1 MRNTDENNIFEFEGL
16 QAESL
21 KEANISKNT
30 IIQIYRDYI
39 LNQEILK
46 QQAQYFGNILHL
58 GEEINSV
65 KWRVKDPIHL
75 LTKIVRKRKK
85 AINEHQKSPYLEI
98 NVTNYKNIID
108 DLVGIRAIYLFKE
121 NWGQVNKFILEN
133 FSVCGDENIT
143 IYHAPDDDLSFYPND
158 NLSDYKYK
166 RVERDSRYRS
176 THYIIK
182 GITPHSY
189 NFELQTRTILDEAW
203 GEIDHH
209 VRYPK
214 FEHHPE
220 LKRKMSVLNGA
231 ISGCEELTSSFYSY
245 FNSLDS
251 NTTDGDKALDFVNTL
266 TVHPEQEQM
275 IQNIPDNMDIVEETA
290 KITDEVWD
298 SIISKA
304 AQSRE
309 NERVLKNKGL
319 LDTDNKLSSSHNNV
333 LDELIKYYGRMLIPE
348 DSHSSL
354 SSFFN
359 NRTPDKGEKIPN
371 KGEQIIK
378 SLNESKVKSEYLK
391 KINVVSK
398 DIDSTNDDSDDDKN

>member
-1 MRNTDENNIFEFEGL
+1 MKNTDENNIFEFEGL

-75 LTKIVRKRKK
+75 LTKIVRKRKA
-85 AINEHQKSPYLEI
+85 AIKEQKDSPYLGI
-98 NVTNYKNIID
+98 NVNNYKNIID

-121 NWGQVNKFILEN
+121 NWERVNKFILQN
-133 FSVCGDENIT
+133 FSVCGNENIT

-158 NLSDYKYK
+158 DVSSYNYK
-166 RVERDSRYRS
+166 RVKRDSRYRS

-214 FEHHPE
+214 FEDHPE

-231 ISGCEELTSSFYSY
+231 ISGCEELTSNFYSY
-245 FNSLDS
+245 FNNLDS
-251 NTTDGDKALDFVNTL
+251 NISDGDRALDFVNRL
-266 TVHPEQEQM
+266 TIQAEQEKTV
-275 IQNIPDNMDIVEETA
+275 QNISNQIDVIEETA
-290 KITDEVWD
+290 KMTDEVWD
-298 SIISKA
+298 NIISEA

-309 NERVLKNKGL
+309 NERILKNKGI
-319 LDTDNKLSSSHNNV
+319 LDTNDKVLTSKNNV
-333 LDELIKYYGRMLIPE
+333 LDGLIKYYGRMLIPE
-348 DSHSSL
+348 ESHEAL

-359 NRTPDKGEKIPN
+359 NPKPDKGK
-371 KGEQIIK
+371 QITQTLDK
-378 SLNESKVKSEYLK
+378 RKVKNEYWER
-391 KINVVSK
+391 INTVSK
-398 DIDSTNDDSDDDKN
+398 DINFINDDSDDDKN